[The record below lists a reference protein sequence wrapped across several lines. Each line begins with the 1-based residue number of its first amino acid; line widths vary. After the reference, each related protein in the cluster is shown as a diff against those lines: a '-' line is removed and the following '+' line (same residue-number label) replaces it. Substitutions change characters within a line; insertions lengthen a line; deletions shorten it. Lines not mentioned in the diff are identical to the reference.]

1 MENPFFL
8 IIKKSTKK
16 GGPGT
21 QSMEKKINFF
31 ESNTTIPS
39 TKTSTRR
46 SRGENILL
54 FIFAMVK
61 ERERERERKHF
72 GLGDD
77 GGGDNHGNG
86 SREEIEE
93 SGQVIPKYSNWDGGG
108 GGGRENTHKFHCKS
122 GTANTKKNDIRAQN
136 GAAPSISNISR
147 KSSPS
152 LPKYLRSKSKENSKK
167 SIVLFFFLR
176 VRVFL
181 PSFCSVCVCVCVC

>member
-1 MENPFFL
+1 MIVGESIFFNN
-8 IIKKSTKK
+8 KKKYKK
-16 GGPGT
+16 RGT
-21 QSMEKKINFF
+21 RHTIHGKKINFF

-108 GGGRENTHKFHCKS
+108 GGEDERTHTSFI
-122 GTANTKKNDIRAQN
+122 ANPGQQIQKKTI
-136 GAAPSISNISR
+136 
-147 KSSPS
+147 
-152 LPKYLRSKSKENSKK
+152 
-167 SIVLFFFLR
+167 
-176 VRVFL
+176 
-181 PSFCSVCVCVCVC
+181 

>member
-1 MENPFFL
+1 
-8 IIKKSTKK
+8 
-16 GGPGT
+16 
-21 QSMEKKINFF
+21 MEKKINFF

-108 GGGRENTHKFHCKS
+108 GGRTREHTQVSLQIRDSKY
-122 GTANTKKNDIRAQN
+122 KKNDIRAQN

-167 SIVLFFFLR
+167 SIVLFFF
-176 VRVFL
+176 FACA
-181 PSFCSVCVCVCVC
+181 SFSSIILFGLCVCVCVLIVGVC